1 MSLSGTSGVFAR
13 QFDEIGRTV
22 QIGFAGGR
30 VISVSFPAEH
40 PGDADG
46 DHDLLD
52 RIDAYLGGERDE
64 FAEVAL
70 GLTVPT
76 DRREAL
82 EALRSVP
89 YGEEVSVSRLA
100 RLGGFD
106 PDDPDDLEVVTGALR
121 QPDPGPAAGP
131 PGERRAVR
139 DAERRAERAPA
150 RRGSLSVTA
159 PRRQRARPAYRV

>member
-1 MSLSGTSGVFAR
+1 MKGMSVSGTSGVFAR
-13 QFDEIGRTV
+13 EFEEIGRTV
-22 QIGFAGGR
+22 QVGFAGGR
-30 VISVSFPAEH
+30 VISLSFPAE
-40 PGDADG
+40 PPADADG

-76 DRREAL
+76 DQRDVL
-82 EALRSVP
+82 EALRTVP

-106 PDDPDDLEVVTGALR
+106 PDDADDLETVTDALADNPIPVLLPDHRVSGGPHGTPADVRSALR
-121 QPDPGPAAGP
+121 
-131 PGERRAVR
+131 
-139 DAERRAERAPA
+139 
-150 RRGSLSVTA
+150 
-159 PRRQRARPAYRV
+159 RVEGI

>member
-106 PDDPDDLEVVTGALR
+106 PDDPDDLEVVTGALADNPIPVLL
-121 QPDPGPAAGP
+121 PDHRVSGGPYATP
-131 PGERRAVR
+131 SDVRSELRRVEGISR
-139 DAERRAERAPA
+139 
-150 RRGSLSVTA
+150 
-159 PRRQRARPAYRV
+159 